1 MDLTT
6 QKKLAAE
13 LLKCSAERVHFDP
26 ARLHDIKE
34 GITKSDMR
42 LLISD
47 GFVTEKPARSTSR
60 VRARKIQEQKRKG
73 LRRGPGSKKGTL
85 NANDNKKEKWM
96 AKVRSQ
102 RAFLQ
107 ELKTKKLISIT
118 TFRELYLKSKGGF
131 FRSKRHIKLFI
142 DDKRLWQTEKKD

>member
-1 MDLTT
+1 MDLKT
-6 QKKLAAE
+6 QKRLAAE
-13 LLKCSAERVHFDP
+13 LLKCSADRVQFDP

-47 GFVTEKPARSTSR
+47 GLVTAKPIKGTSR
-60 VRARKIQEQKRKG
+60 VRARKTQEQKRKG
-73 LRRGPGSKKGTL
+73 LRRGPGSKKGTA
-85 NANDNKKEKWM
+85 NANENKKEKWM
-96 AKVRSQ
+96 AKVRAQ

-107 ELKTKKLISIT
+107 ELKEKKLIANA

-142 DDKRLWQTEKKD
+142 DDKRLWQTEKTE